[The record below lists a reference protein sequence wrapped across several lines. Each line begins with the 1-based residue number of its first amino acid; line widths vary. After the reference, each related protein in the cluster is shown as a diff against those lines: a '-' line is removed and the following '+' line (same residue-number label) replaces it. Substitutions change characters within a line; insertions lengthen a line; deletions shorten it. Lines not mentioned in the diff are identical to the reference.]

1 MKYLLLLIGF
11 ISFTSFSQ
19 DAKAQAVLD
28 KLSSK
33 MKNQN
38 SFYIEFSANIK
49 NSSTGTN
56 ESETG
61 KGWVKGS
68 KFYASYGEN
77 TIISNGMKTWTV
89 VKEEKSVYESDASED
104 DEQSMN
110 PKKLLTIWETGF
122 KNRYDKLETVNG
134 ESCHVIYLYPKNASK
149 TDYHTVILYISK
161 ADNELVKAIMKTK
174 DGTVMTYNLSKFTS
188 NPSIEDSKFVF
199 DSKKYPGYTVIR
211 D

>member
-1 MKYLLLLIGF
+1 MKYLLFLIGLV
-11 ISFTSFSQ
+11 SFTTFSQ
-19 DAKAQAVLD
+19 DSKAQAILD

-33 MKNQN
+33 MKSQN
-38 SFYIEFSANIK
+38 SFYIEFTANIK

-56 ESETG
+56 QSETG
-61 KGWVKGS
+61 RGWVKGN

-110 PKKLLTIWETGF
+110 PKKLMTIWETGF
-122 KNRYDKLETVNG
+122 KNRYDKSENIGTVP
-134 ESCHVIYLYPKNASK
+134 CHVIYLYPKNASK
-149 TDYHTVILYISK
+149 TEYHTVILYISK
-161 ADNELVKAIMKTK
+161 ADNELEKAIMKTK
-174 DGTVMTYNLSKFTS
+174 DGTVMTYNLSKFTI

-199 DSKKYPGYTVIR
+199 DSKKYVGYTVIR